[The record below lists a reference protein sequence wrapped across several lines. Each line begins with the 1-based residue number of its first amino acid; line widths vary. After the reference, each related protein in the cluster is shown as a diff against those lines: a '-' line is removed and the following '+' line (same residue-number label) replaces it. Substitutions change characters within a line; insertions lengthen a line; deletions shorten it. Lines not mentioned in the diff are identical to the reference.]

1 MRDEQAITISAGGV
15 ELEGRVRDGDGVL
28 VAVVLHPHPQYGGDM
43 DNHVVVALC
52 EALAGEG
59 ASTLRFNFRGTG
71 RSSGAFDNGQ
81 GEAADARAA
90 IGLMRDRA
98 PDARL
103 VLVGYSFGAMI
114 AAGIAGDEG
123 LAGLVLVSPPIGMGK
138 IPAFPAGVAVLVAA
152 GERDP
157 ISPAA
162 AVEALAGPDVETL
175 VVAGADHSWWP
186 DVEAVGAATG
196 AFARRLSL

>member
-1 MRDEQAITISAGGV
+1 LRDEQVVTLSAGGV
-15 ELEGRVRDGDGVL
+15 ELEGRLREGDGTL
-28 VAVVLHPHPQYGGDM
+28 AAVVLHPHPQYGGDM
-43 DNHVVVALC
+43 NNHVVVALC
-52 EALAGEG
+52 DALAAEG

-90 IGLMRDRA
+90 VALMRERA

-103 VLVGYSFGAMI
+103 VLAGYSFGAMI
-114 AAGIAGDEG
+114 AAAVAGDES
-123 LAGLVLVSPPIGMGK
+123 LTGLVLVSPPVGMAK

-162 AVEALAGPDVETL
+162 AVEALGGPHVETL
-175 VVAGADHSWWP
+175 VVADADHSWWP
-186 DVEAVGAATG
+186 GVDAVGAATA
-196 AFARRLSL
+196 AFVRRLLP